1 MDRENQRDE
10 RRSGKWTG
18 RIREMN
24 ERSEKWTGR
33 IREMN
38 GEVENGQGESER

>member
-1 MDRENQRDE
+1 MDRENKRDE
-10 RRSGKWTG
+10 RRSG
-18 RIREMN
+18 
-24 ERSEKWTGR
+24 KWTGR

>member
-10 RRSGKWTG
+10 RRSEKWTGRIREIEQRSGKWTG

-24 ERSEKWTGR
+24 
-33 IREMN
+33 
-38 GEVENGQGESER
+38 GEVKNGPGESER

>member
-10 RRSGKWTG
+10 Q
-18 RIREMN
+18 
-24 ERSEKWTGR
+24 RSEKWTGR

-38 GEVENGQGESER
+38 DREVENGQGESER

>member
-18 RIREMN
+18 GIREIDR
-24 ERSEKWTGR
+24 ESEKWTGR
-33 IREMN
+33 IKVTDR
-38 GEVENGQGESER
+38 EVENGQGE

>member
-18 RIREMN
+18 RIREID
-24 ERSEKWTGR
+24 R
-33 IREMN
+33 
-38 GEVENGQGESER
+38 EVENGQGESER